1 MTSVDEPISEPS
13 SYGRLVTRAAI
24 VAMVAAALMII
35 TKLFAWF
42 YTDSASMLA
51 SLTDSLLD
59 ISASFINL
67 MAIRYALMPADHEH
81 RFGHGKAESLAGLA
95 QSAFISASAIFLMIT
110 GVSRLLNTQTV
121 SHAGI
126 GIGVVIFSL
135 VLTIAVVLY
144 QSYVIKK
151 TNSVAIRADQL
162 HYRSDLLLNV
172 GVLLAIALAWLG
184 FHWADSLFALLIG
197 GYILKGALK
206 IGYDAVQMLLDHQLP
221 DAEQKRIIDV
231 CLAVEGVHGLHDL
244 RTRQSGPTRFIQL
257 HLELDDNLPLVQAHQ
272 IVVQA
277 ERELEQLFSDT
288 DIIIHMDPLSVL
300 PQNSGDMTTSHFK
313 ANKV

>member
-1 MTSVDEPISEPS
+1 MNSKDELIFES
-13 SYGRLVTRAAI
+13 STYERLVTRAAKA
-24 VAMVAAALMII
+24 AMVAAGLMIV
-35 TKLFAWF
+35 TKLLAWF

-67 MAIRYALMPADHEH
+67 MAIRYALVPADKEH
-81 RFGHGKAESLAGLA
+81 SFGHGKAESLAGLA

-110 GVSRLLNTQTV
+110 GISRLLNTQTV

-126 GIGVVIFSL
+126 GIS
-135 VLTIAVVLY
+135 VVLFSIFVTLALVIY
-144 QSYVIKK
+144 QSYVIKQ

-162 HYRSDLLLNV
+162 HYRSDILLNV
-172 GVLLAIALAWLG
+172 GVLLAIGLAWQG
-184 FHWADSLFALLIG
+184 FHWADGLFALLIG

-221 DAEQKRIIDV
+221 DEEQKRIIEV
-231 CLAVEGVHGLHDL
+231 CLSVAGVHGLHDL
-244 RTRQSGPTRFIQL
+244 RTRQSGATRFIQL
-257 HLELDDNLPLVQAHQ
+257 HLELDDHLPLVHAHQ
-272 IVVQA
+272 IALQT
-277 ERELEQLFSDT
+277 ERKLEQLFSHT

-300 PQNSGDMTTSHFK
+300 PPASG
-313 ANKV
+313 V